1 MSCHVSHSRTHSFNK
16 HSCEVCYAWVR
27 DTVLDNT
34 HEPWCLETCSPLG
47 RNNHHTSNFSATV
60 TVHATDK
67 CILSYEIVNRV
78 LTRTVTVYATEEC
91 TLSYEIVN
99 RVPKEDWRP
108 RITCLR
114 KSHLQADLRAT
125 PSLLCS
131 SIIAKSWPHIL
142 SFAHLFHLLLILWPL
157 LEVPCVGTVSVLT
170 SAKAALKSV
179 RQSHDF

>member
-1 MSCHVSHSRTHSFNK
+1 MSCHVSQSRTHSFNK

-67 CILSYEIVNRV
+67 CI
-78 LTRTVTVYATEEC
+78 
-91 TLSYEIVN
+91 LSYEIVN